1 MHSCDYSLLCVLDTL
16 FNLSVLIIL
25 LTSGCIN
32 SSHPTGEKQVLSERV
47 NLSHSAPHWHRAK
60 LEPK

>member
-32 SSHPTGEKQVLSERV
+32 SSHPTGEKQVLSE
-47 NLSHSAPHWHRAK
+47 
-60 LEPK
+60 